1 MSERG
6 ARRGPGAPFYAPLRR
21 KTSAEIISEA
31 RAAIYGEMS
40 GTSSGGGAGGSLRP
54 LRTRRPY
61 TPREPQR
68 SLYTNKKEPRPPSG
82 FDLKF
87 LSLSESGE
95 ETLAAMDAR
104 IAHLDEEAL
113 NEMLTDTR
121 SRKKPA
127 VRKDARQGGV
137 GDMWGG
143 FTKLPHLSGRSKPL
157 HRRNTTG
164 QVHAE
169 ELKPEAG
176 LAGAISV
183 TRPLGDPTNTTIGST
198 LMGDVVNVKADGAG
212 ASKRKQFAS
221 TKAASCDV
229 ASCTSGLRADID
241 VKHLAVQLPN
251 TSSDSLENLTLLELS
266 EALSQR
272 CRDSHRTLQ
281 LLEAVVANLQATTP
295 GGSLRELLM
304 RSLYM
309 HIDSEDERILV
320 AVARAMLSMR
330 VTGTHL
336 AAACKLVFK
345 IAKNDKN
352 DHYFKTTNLLE
363 LLVEGCGRAEPVSE
377 SACCVYGCA
386 ALRVL
391 ALEPALAARALR
403 AGAAHLAALHLK
415 ILNNAK
421 TESPRSLGE
430 QSTHALYQ
438 VTGAL
443 RSLAGA
449 VDQFAHEFLASGA
462 LPELVDALALHT
474 DRDVLTNV
482 ARCLSVVSGSAECCA
497 SLCARRGAA
506 RAVLRALAACAPRA
520 PLAVRLAYTL
530 GNMAAADERARNDV
544 RINVQ
549 LNMIRRIPYE
559 ISSEYFFNDPS
570 EINFQLQLARW
581 LGNWLPRNVSQI
593 YNEDGAIDVLLTI
606 LESYTKKNPQ
616 DLPDVEADPDLHLV
630 GSDLGGSD
638 GSNEDVLI
646 KTVRVVANL
655 CLAERV
661 GRGLADV
668 YAERIVNSLL
678 ACLQLA
684 ERIITNTDKSIPENM
699 PPVERAEELA
709 TAALATLNNMTFY
722 REPPDPPDPLHVP
735 FDNICKATCRWLR
748 GSGPASC
755 EAVRALGNVSRA
767 TRTAQLIVLEG
778 ALDRLEPFLNHE
790 EGGVRCAAAGVL
802 VNVCGAGADCAAAA
816 ALVARALAAAA
827 ARVDAAPAPLLARAL
842 WNAHAHEPYPLSPIH
857 AHAVSEALAVFID
870 DESVFAACE
879 ADKLG
884 EQEIDRNVTK
894 HHVTFDLENNNYASE
909 CDPSCYDS
917 TSKQISRKNSLETGD
932 VTGEDLGFEEGD
944 VEECWC
950 EPCRRLAAWDEL
962 VGVAIPLL
970 DRLRPPRSDASVGTE

>member
-1 MSERG
+1 
-6 ARRGPGAPFYAPLRR
+6 
-21 KTSAEIISEA
+21 
-31 RAAIYGEMS
+31 MS
-40 GTSSGGGAGGSLRP
+40 GTSSGGGAGGGLRP

-121 SRKKPA
+121 SKKKPP
-127 VRKDARQGGV
+127 VRKDPRQGGV

-183 TRPLGDPTNTTIGST
+183 TRPLGDDSNTSMSST
-198 LMGDVVNVKADGAG
+198 LMGDIVNVKDGAG
-212 ASKRKQFAS
+212 ATKRKQFAA

-251 TSSDSLENLTLLELS
+251 TSSDSMENMTLLELS

-272 CRDSHRTLQ
+272 CRDPHRTLQ

-295 GGSLRELLM
+295 GGSLRELLT
-304 RSLYM
+304 RALYM
-309 HIDSEDERILV
+309 HIDSDDERILV

-352 DHYFKTTNLLE
+352 DIYFKTTNLLE

-377 SACCVYGCA
+377 AGCCVYGCA

-391 ALEPALAARALR
+391 ALEPALCARAVA

-421 TESPRSLGE
+421 AECPRSLGE

-449 VDQFAHEFLASGA
+449 VDRCARDFLASGA
-462 LPELVDALALHT
+462 LPELVNALALHT

-497 SLCARRGAA
+497 WLCACGGAA

-530 GNMAAADERARNDV
+530 GNMAAADERARND
-544 RINVQ
+544 
-549 LNMIRRIPYE
+549 
-559 ISSEYFFNDPS
+559 
-570 EINFQLQLARW
+570 
-581 LGNWLPRNVSQI
+581 I

-616 DLPDVEADPDLHLV
+616 DMPDVEADPDLHLV

-661 GRGLADV
+661 GRGLADI
-668 YAERIVNSLL
+668 YAQRIVNSLL

-684 ERIITNTDKSIPENM
+684 ETIITHTDKSLPENM

-709 TAALATLNNMTFY
+709 TAALATLNNLTFY

-735 FDNICKATCRWLR
+735 IDNICK
-748 GSGPASC
+748 
-755 EAVRALGNVSRA
+755 GN
-767 TRTAQLIVLEG
+767 L
-778 ALDRLEPFLNHE
+778 
-790 EGGVRCAAAGVL
+790 
-802 VNVCGAGADCAAAA
+802 
-816 ALVARALAAAA
+816 
-827 ARVDAAPAPLLARAL
+827 
-842 WNAHAHEPYPLSPIH
+842 
-857 AHAVSEALAVFID
+857 
-870 DESVFAACE
+870 
-879 ADKLG
+879 
-884 EQEIDRNVTK
+884 
-894 HHVTFDLENNNYASE
+894 
-909 CDPSCYDS
+909 
-917 TSKQISRKNSLETGD
+917 
-932 VTGEDLGFEEGD
+932 
-944 VEECWC
+944 
-950 EPCRRLAAWDEL
+950 
-962 VGVAIPLL
+962 
-970 DRLRPPRSDASVGTE
+970 